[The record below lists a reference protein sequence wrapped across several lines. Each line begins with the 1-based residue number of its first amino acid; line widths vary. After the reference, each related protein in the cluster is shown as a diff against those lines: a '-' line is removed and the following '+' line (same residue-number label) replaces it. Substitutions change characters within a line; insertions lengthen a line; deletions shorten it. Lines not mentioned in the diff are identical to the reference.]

1 MLQVSPTSLDLHYMS
16 HRPGLGSL
24 TVGIIKGVA
33 SKLFE
38 IPELQVEVL
47 ETRSSSGQT
56 HEVGSSSCCMGPPQ
70 LPEPSIRH
78 TCMICSLCAGW
89 Y

>member
-1 MLQVSPTSLDLHYMS
+1 MANSIHCPTQHGFAVLQVGPTSLDLHYMS

-38 IPELQVEVL
+38 IPELQVELL
-47 ETRSSSGQT
+47 ETRSNGQT
-56 HEVGSSSCCMGPPQ
+56 HEVGSSSCC
-70 LPEPSIRH
+70 
-78 TCMICSLCAGW
+78 CM
-89 Y
+89 